1 MTLLE
6 KSETLLRALL
16 GPSRA
21 DVQPLACAVA
31 LTAERLYLQKQPLRE
46 FSIYKDVYYDASK
59 KLFQK
64 HTTTAKSVERLAK
77 RCWDVFAAQG
87 CTEQYVGRAGEP
99 PANARTTVIYLA
111 TYVFFDRPYYQ
122 LLADSPELL
131 PVGCSSHPP

>member
-6 KSETLLRALL
+6 KSEALLRALL

-46 FSIYKDVYYDASK
+46 FSIYKDIYYDTSK

-77 RCWDVFAAQG
+77 RCWNAFAAQG

-99 PANARTTVIYLA
+99 PANARMTVIYLA
-111 TYVFFDRPYYQ
+111 TYIYFGRPYYQ

-131 PVGCSSHPP
+131 SVGCSAHPP